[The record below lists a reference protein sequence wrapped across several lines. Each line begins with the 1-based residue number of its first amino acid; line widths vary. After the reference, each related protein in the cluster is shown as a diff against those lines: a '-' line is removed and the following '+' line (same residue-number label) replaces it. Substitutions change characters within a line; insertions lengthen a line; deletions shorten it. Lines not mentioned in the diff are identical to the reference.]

1 MDENE
6 EYFSEII
13 SKISLKPYNLL
24 QVTKYLEE
32 LNIVSISPDKRGYIV
47 PNLEKYEALSNI
59 SNGITSVLEKRF
71 AFIYKD
77 IPESRVKFIL
87 SIIYIFDHLDKK
99 LQDIFQIDS
108 KELDFLCK
116 KNILRVQTLAIYI
129 FDHDIIRNFFYQ
141 NNSKDILMCLEY
153 VQNKGIEK
161 KIRRYPIPYLLYR
174 IAIEKIRTR

>member
-1 MDENE
+1 MTRTNLDENE

-141 NNSKDILMCLEY
+141 NNSKIF
-153 VQNKGIEK
+153 
-161 KIRRYPIPYLLYR
+161 
-174 IAIEKIRTR
+174 

>member
-1 MDENE
+1 M
-6 EYFSEII
+6 
-13 SKISLKPYNLL
+13 

-32 LNIVSISPDKRGYIV
+32 LNIVSISSDKRGYIV

-99 LQDIFQIDS
+99 LLDIFLIDS
-108 KELDFLCK
+108 
-116 KNILRVQTLAIYI
+116 
-129 FDHDIIRNFFYQ
+129 
-141 NNSKDILMCLEY
+141 
-153 VQNKGIEK
+153 
-161 KIRRYPIPYLLYR
+161 
-174 IAIEKIRTR
+174 

>member
-1 MDENE
+1 LDENE

-32 LNIVSISPDKRGYIV
+32 LNIVSISSDKRGYIV

-77 IPESRVKFIL
+77 IPLPF
-87 SIIYIFDHLDKK
+87 
-99 LQDIFQIDS
+99 
-108 KELDFLCK
+108 
-116 KNILRVQTLAIYI
+116 
-129 FDHDIIRNFFYQ
+129 
-141 NNSKDILMCLEY
+141 
-153 VQNKGIEK
+153 
-161 KIRRYPIPYLLYR
+161 
-174 IAIEKIRTR
+174 RT